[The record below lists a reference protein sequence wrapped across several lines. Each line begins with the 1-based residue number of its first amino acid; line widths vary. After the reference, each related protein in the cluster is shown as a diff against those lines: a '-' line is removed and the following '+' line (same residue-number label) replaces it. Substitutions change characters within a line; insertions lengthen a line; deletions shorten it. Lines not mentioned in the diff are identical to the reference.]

1 MASESV
7 SVVTNPVPATGV
19 ERALG
24 PDSIGEALRLL
35 RHRARLTRDT
45 LAQHAGVSAGAIS
58 NYENDVSAPSA
69 TTLRRL
75 TLVLA
80 ALLGNDPDALWLE
93 MGAILDAQAAK
104 Q

>member
-1 MASESV
+1 MANDTAD
-7 SVVTNPVPATGV
+7 VVTTPAHT
-19 ERALG
+19 ERPLG

-35 RHRARLTRDT
+35 RHRARLSRDT

-69 TTLRRL
+69 ATLRRL

-80 ALLGNDPDALWLE
+80 ALVDNDPIALWNE
-93 MGAILDAQAAK
+93 MGAILDAQASK